1 MRYLHN
7 WKWFVLSVGAFMFM
21 GAFYLFIAQPKYEV
35 YANILIKK
43 EESAGL
49 SAMKNFSFGFP
60 GSMDVHDELLLLSSR
75 SVMRQAVKDLDLYT
89 SYQEV
94 KYLIKKQDVYGARA
108 INLDVPA
115 SVADTLHLG
124 MSFKIAV
131 SKDGRVDVSGKNFKG
146 EKICDI
152 KDATFPVSVVTPYG
166 DFALA
171 PTSHFIAHKSY
182 RYNVTVFPLDVMTE
196 AYQLQTEIGMVSKK
210 ANVIALSLA
219 GNCVDRQKALL
230 DELIKI
236 YNRDAMLDKNLVS
249 ANTAEFIESR
259 LNILDEE
266 LRQAEVAIEEY
277 KKEHGLFNL
286 EVESTSLLELS
297 NLLEPRY
304 IEVSSQMMFVNQMI
318 RTLESGADYTLLPTS
333 VGVQDESA
341 AKGIES
347 YNEAILSRIK
357 LVSTTTPENPML
369 QVLDTKI
376 AAMKENVLI
385 SLYNVQNSLE
395 ILQGELGARRDQ
407 FSNRLV
413 EAPTIEKEFL
423 TIKRNQLIKEKLV
436 LFLMEK
442 REANSLTLAVTA
454 PKAKVI
460 DDAYSMI
467 EPVSPKKLVILVLC
481 LLMGLIT
488 PVAYFYL
495 VDLFRNTFSTREEL
509 ESILG
514 MRLLGEVCRS
524 DKGERIVISKN
535 NVTPIAELFK
545 AIRNGLGFI
554 LKKTEKVIMVTSTTS
569 GEGKSFVS
577 INLALSLALTHKKVV
592 LVGLDLRNPRLFDYM
607 DLEGKNVGVSNYLT
621 DESLSHRDIIISNF
635 QQSGLD
641 LISAGPIPPN
651 PSELLLEERL
661 DQLIESLKSEY
672 DYVIIDSAPVGI
684 ISDSFSLTRFIDMTL
699 YVMRAN
705 YSPISSANMVK
716 HLVADGS
723 LKRVYVILNDTDLR
737 QSTYGYGY
745 GQKKKK

>member
-1 MRYLHN
+1 MRYLRN
-7 WKWFVLSVGAFMFM
+7 WKWFVLSVGAFMFI
-21 GAFYLFIAQPKYEV
+21 GVFYLFVAQPKYEV

-43 EESAGL
+43 EDSPGF
-49 SAMKNFSFGFP
+49 SAMKSLNFGFP
-60 GSMDVHDELLLLSSR
+60 GSMDVHDELLVLSSH
-75 SVMRQAVKDLDLYT
+75 SVMRKAVTDLDLHT
-89 SYQEV
+89 AYQEV
-94 KYLIKKQDVYGARA
+94 KFLIKKQDVYNARA
-108 INLDVPA
+108 IDLVIPE
-115 SVADTLHLG
+115 SVIDTLQLG

-131 SKDGRVDVSGKNFKG
+131 SKDGRVAVSGEDFKG
-146 EKICDI
+146 NEVCDI
-152 KDATFPVSVVTPYG
+152 HDATFPVTVPTPYG
-166 DFALA
+166 DFDLKA
-171 PTSHFIAHKSY
+171 TSHLVANKSY
-182 RYNVTVFPLDVMTE
+182 RYNVTVFPIDVMTE
-196 AYQLQTEIGMVSKK
+196 AYQSMTEIGMVSKK
-210 ANVIALSLA
+210 ANVIALCLPGS
-219 GNCVDRQKALL
+219 CVDRQKALL
-230 DELIKI
+230 NKLIDI

-249 ANTAEFIESR
+249 ANTAEFIDSR
-259 LNILDEE
+259 LTILDKE
-266 LRQAEVAIEEY
+266 LRQAEVVIEDY
-277 KKEHGLFNL
+277 KKDHGLFNL
-286 EVESTSLLELS
+286 EAESASLLELS
-297 NLLEPRY
+297 NELEPRY
-304 IEVSSQMMFVNQMI
+304 IEVSSQIMFVNQMI
-318 RTLESGADYTLLPTS
+318 ETLESGAEYTLLPTS
-333 VGVQDESA
+333 VGVTDESA
-341 AKGIES
+341 AISIEN
-347 YNEAILSRIK
+347 YNAAILSRLK
-357 LVSTTTPENPML
+357 LVLTTTPENPML
-369 QVLDTKI
+369 QILDAKI
-376 AAMKENVLI
+376 AAMKENVLVT
-385 SLYNVQNSLE
+385 LYNVHSSLE

-407 FSNRLV
+407 FSDRLV

-460 DDAYSMI
+460 DEAYNLI
-467 EPVSPKKLVILVLC
+467 EPVSPKKLVILILC

-495 VDLFRNTFSTREEL
+495 VDLFRDTFSTREEL

-524 DKGERIVISKN
+524 ENGDRIVISKT
-535 NVTPIAELFK
+535 NVTPIAELFR

-554 LKKTEKVIMVTSTTS
+554 LKKKEKVIMVTSTTS

-607 DLEGKNVGVSNYLT
+607 DIEGRNVGVSNYLT
-621 DESLSHRDIIISNF
+621 DESLSHRDIIVSNF
-635 QQSGLD
+635 QESGLD
-641 LISAGPIPPN
+641 LVLAGPIPPN

-661 DQLIESLKSEY
+661 DHLIDALKSEY

-716 HLVADGS
+716 TLAADGS